1 MSQTLRVLI
10 VIGALGLI
18 AIIFAV
24 VGSVSQSQI
33 AQVPVTTP
41 QAGMIHLYVD
51 GTFTANLLPT
61 EMQKLASASFVDKEQ
76 GKTQSGYWL
85 KDVIRLYVKET
96 ALTASSQIIV
106 TGVRQGTEKKI
117 ATLTW
122 AETLDPANSVLYS
135 PSNDGTSVKIA
146 ATMERLS
153 TRNDWVQGL
162 TQIDVKT
169 KP

>member
-1 MSQTLRVLI
+1 MSQKLRILLVVGVL
-10 VIGALGLI
+10 ALI
-18 AIIFAV
+18 AISLAV
-24 VGSVSQSQI
+24 FGSVAQNQI
-33 AQVPVTTP
+33 AQVPITTP
-41 QAGMIHLYVD
+41 QPGMIQLYVD
-51 GTFTANLLPT
+51 GVFVANLLPT
-61 EMQKLASASFVDKEQ
+61 ETQKLPAASFVDKEQ

-85 KDVIRLYVKET
+85 RDVIRLYVKET
-96 ALTASSQIIV
+96 SLTASSQIIV

-122 AETLDPANSVLYS
+122 VETLDPANGVLFS

-146 ATMERLS
+146 AMMERLS

>member
-1 MSQTLRVLI
+1 MSQTVRILI
-10 VIGALGLI
+10 VVAVLAII

-24 VGSVSQSQI
+24 VGAVSQSQV
-33 AQVPVTTP
+33 AQMPVTTP
-41 QAGMIHLYVD
+41 QPGMVQLYVD
-51 GTFTANLLPT
+51 GKFVANLLPT
-61 EMQKLASASFVDKEQ
+61 ETQKLPAGSFVDKEQ
-76 GKTQSGYWL
+76 SKTQSGQWL
-85 KDVIRLYVKET
+85 RDVIRLYVKET
-96 ALTASSQIIV
+96 SLSASSLVII
-106 TGVRQGTEKKI
+106 TGVRQGTEKKS

-122 AETLDPANSVLYS
+122 AEVLDPANNILYS

-146 ATMERLS
+146 ATMDKLS